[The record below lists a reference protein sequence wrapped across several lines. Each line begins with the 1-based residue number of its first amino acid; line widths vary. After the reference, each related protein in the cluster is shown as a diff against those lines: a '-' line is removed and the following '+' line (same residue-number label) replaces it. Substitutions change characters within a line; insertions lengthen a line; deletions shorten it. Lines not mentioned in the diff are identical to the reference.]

1 MKVLL
6 ADDHAMMRAGLRSL
20 LEDVEGVEVVA
31 ETGDGRQA
39 VELIATHQPDVAIL
53 DITMPGLNGIE
64 VAAAV
69 RASSPRTRI
78 LMLSMHAEE
87 GFVARALRAGVAGYL
102 LKDSAPDELKVALR
116 ALSRGDSY
124 LSPAISRLVVDGF
137 LRSDQAIPDPL
148 ASLTPRQREVLQ
160 LVAEGHANKEIASRL
175 DLSVKTV
182 EAHRTQIME
191 RLGIHDVPGLVRL
204 AIRAGLITSER

>member
-39 VELIATHQPDVAIL
+39 VALIATHQPDVAIL

-124 LSPAISRLVVDGF
+124 ISPAISRLVVDGF
-137 LRSDQAIPDPL
+137 LRADQAIPDPL
-148 ASLTPRQREVLQ
+148 ASLTQRQREVLQ

-204 AIRAGLITSER
+204 AIRAGLITSDK